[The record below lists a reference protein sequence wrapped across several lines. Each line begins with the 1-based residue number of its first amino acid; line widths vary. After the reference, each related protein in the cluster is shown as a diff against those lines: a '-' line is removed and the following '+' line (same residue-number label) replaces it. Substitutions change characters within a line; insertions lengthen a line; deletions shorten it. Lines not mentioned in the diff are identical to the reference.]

1 MKQFLSL
8 LLLSAFFISCNS
20 DNVKVQ
26 VKLENEKAETTL
38 NELKHVD
45 WSKNATIYEANIR
58 QFTPEGTFNAF
69 EKTLPKLKE
78 LGIKIIWLMPV
89 QPIGELNRKGSLGSY
104 YSIKDYTAVNPEFG
118 TMEDMRSLVNKAH
131 DLGFKIILDWVA
143 NHSSWDN
150 VWASEHP
157 DWYTKD
163 SLGNFIP
170 PNPDWSDVLD
180 LNYDNEELRAG
191 MIDAMKFWIDEVG
204 FDGFR
209 CDVAYDVPLDFWNQ
223 ARSEL
228 DKSKA
233 VFMLAEAD
241 QTDHHE
247 KAFDMSYAWELM
259 HLTKHVVNGDSALV
273 SIDRYMKRQ
282 SDRFSSNDYRM
293 NLLTSHDENS
303 WNGTIEER
311 YGKSEEAVAALIF
324 TLNGMPLIYSGQ
336 EYGNTKALAFFEK
349 DNPIY
354 SNPEIFTFYQTLI
367 ALNNENQALWNGNYG
382 GDFTKINTSK
392 DEAIYAF
399 KRNKGENTVL
409 TIVNL
414 TDEEQNFSLI
424 EDTQYSLQNVFTGD
438 EVELN
443 NKSEL
448 SLSAYGYL
456 VLKK

>member
-1 MKQFLSL
+1 MKQFLAL

-26 VKLENEKAETTL
+26 VKLENEKAQTTL

-131 DLGFKIILDWVA
+131 ELGFKIILDWVA

-163 SLGNFIP
+163 SLGNFMP

-282 SDRFSSNDYRM
+282 S
-293 NLLTSHDENS
+293 
-303 WNGTIEER
+303 ER
-311 YGKSEEAVAALIF
+311 SGAPRLGLALHRQA
-324 TLNGMPLIYSGQ
+324 TGLG
-336 EYGNTKALAFFEK
+336 ERC
-349 DNPIY
+349 NPATWTPQVRY
-354 SNPEIFTFYQTLI
+354 
-367 ALNNENQALWNGNYG
+367 
-382 GDFTKINTSK
+382 
-392 DEAIYAF
+392 
-399 KRNKGENTVL
+399 
-409 TIVNL
+409 
-414 TDEEQNFSLI
+414 
-424 EDTQYSLQNVFTGD
+424 
-438 EVELN
+438 
-443 NKSEL
+443 
-448 SLSAYGYL
+448 
-456 VLKK
+456 